1 MRYEEH
7 QTISE
12 KDDVSVKWST
22 HIEGHFPLLES
33 STPVDDQITDSSSVR
48 RCTVAGY
55 RAAHRD
61 LLHFDSATKQSWLP
75 MATHFEEF
83 VADRV

>member
-12 KDDVSVKWST
+12 KDGLLDVSVKWST

-55 RAAHRD
+55 RAGKQKKQPKSNPGGNLSAV
-61 LLHFDSATKQSWLP
+61 DSDVVLER
-75 MATHFEEF
+75 F
-83 VADRV
+83 